1 MHNCICFSSPKV
13 NNNRH
18 RSWWAETFLVGVLR
32 LPEYNRLKYYCFR
45 RRSSRCLYLQEF
57 KVFPLFFSSVH
68 CPVTSVFKRKYF
80 KNNFRKLL
88 KKIPFQN
95 VLLYFLPIQFFGV
108 FLVVTL
114 KTVINHEFALDFHA
128 VYFVISGL
136 LD

>member
-1 MHNCICFSSPKV
+1 M
-13 NNNRH
+13 
-18 RSWWAETFLVGVLR
+18 
-32 LPEYNRLKYYCFR
+32 
-45 RRSSRCLYLQEF
+45 YLQEF